1 MSEVVYVVDKD
12 IAEQRGINN
21 DMGVPAI
28 VGLLS
33 NAQMEKPQDI
43 DKKYNKVVYL
53 APLIIF
59 YIIFSILYYYSN
71 KMKKFR
77 KLENC
82 YIYIG
87 LGISTIILLIYYIQD
102 NPSINIQWDKTSQQ
116 LLWYNILNKE
126 GKKEHEMEVINSNNP
141 FTKNNDEKKTNL
153 YWVSKKNFDI
163 ATKKNKTDMMS
174 WGKWAQHFLATTS
187 APGLKISS
195 NVDSYIGEIFNSQ
208 LNILGSHFYKMLVIL
223 LTVAFNTVNWNLEVY
238 KRLSIWIYTIL
249 ILEVLISS
257 FFVVTSN
264 LNARNY
270 IYIKGR
276 LQAISSCLGIVL
288 IFLYMGS
295 ASTVKS

>member
-1 MSEVVYVVDKD
+1 MSKIVYVVDDD
-12 IAEQRGINN
+12 IAKRAGKNN
-21 DMGVPAI
+21 DQGVPAI

-33 NAQMEKPQDI
+33 NAQLAEPQDI
-43 DKKYNKVVYL
+43 DNKYNQIVYL

-59 YIIFSILYYYSN
+59 YIIFFILYYYSN
-71 KMKKFR
+71 KMREFHKW
-77 KLENC
+77 ENQYMC
-82 YIYIG
+82 MG

-116 LLWYNILNKE
+116 LLWYNIRNKE
-126 GKKEHEMEVINSNNP
+126 GKDNEMEVINSNNP
-141 FTKNNDEKKTNL
+141 FTTNEEEKKTNL

-163 ATKKNKTDMMS
+163 ATKKNKTVMLP
-174 WGKWAQHFLATTS
+174 WGEWAKSFLATGN

-195 NVDSYIGEIFNSQ
+195 DVNKYLDEIFSPQ
-208 LNILGSHFYKMLVIL
+208 FNILGSHFYKMLVIL

-257 FFVVTSN
+257 FFIVTSN